1 MGYIRGLTHGLIV
14 GAVGGVLFAPRAG
27 EQTRKRMSIWA
38 EQVLGAVEGS
48 AEGSG
53 RRSGPR
59 TRSRAAVPSTGRSEV

>member
-27 EQTRKRMSIWA
+27 EQTRKRMSIWV
-38 EQVLGAVEGS
+38 EQVLGS
-48 AEGSG
+48 AEGNG
-53 RRSGPR
+53 RSGQR